1 MARRKKTSPAEDMID
16 LVALLPWYVGVVLA
30 VAGYLVLHRA
40 AIAPMTASLKPGDVG
55 AAMTGAVWRGLAGVG
70 QYVLPGICLAGAVVS
85 AWRRRT
91 RHALVD
97 NVTRSDAPGMLD
109 NMSWREFEMLVGE
122 GFRLQGYSVSENF
135 ELGPDEGVDLRMRK
149 DGETYLVQCKQWRT
163 FKVGVP
169 VVRELYG
176 VMAAK
181 GASGGFVVTSG
192 RFTAEAEAFAAGRN
206 VRLLDGP
213 KLEWMHKQARGVVST
228 PGTAAAPV
236 PSVAG
241 GVQKNAS
248 PLSPICPICP
258 KCSQQ
263 MKRRQATKGAR
274 AGQDF
279 WGCVT
284 YPQCRGTRAVEASA

>member
-1 MARRKKTSPAEDMID
+1 MARRKKTSSAEDMVD
-16 LVALLPWYVGVVLA
+16 LVALLPWYVGIVLA
-30 VAGYLVLHRA
+30 VAGYLVLHRS
-40 AIAPMTASLKPGDVG
+40 AIAPMAAALKPGDVG
-55 AAMTGAVWRGLAGVG
+55 TAMTGAVWRGLAGVG
-70 QYVLPGICLAGAVVS
+70 QYVLPAICLAGAAVS
-85 AWRRRT
+85 AWRRHT
-91 RHALVD
+91 RQALVAS
-97 NVTRSDAPGMLD
+97 VTRSEAPGMLND
-109 NMSWREFEMLVGE
+109 MSWREFEMLVGQ
-122 GFRLQGYSVSENF
+122 GFRLQGYSVAENF
-135 ELGPDEGVDLRMRK
+135 EAGPDEGIDLKLRK
-149 DGETYLVQCKQWRT
+149 DGETYLVQCKQWRA

-213 KLEWMHKQARGVVST
+213 KLERMLKQARGVVST
-228 PGTAAAPV
+228 PGTAAAPL

-241 GVQKNAS
+241 GLQKNAS
-248 PLSPICPICP
+248 PLSPICP

-263 MKRRQATKGAR
+263 LKRRQATKGAG

-279 WGCVT
+279 WGCMT
-284 YPQCRGTRAVEASA
+284 YPQCRGTRAVEANP

>member
-1 MARRKKTSPAEDMID
+1 MARRKKTNPAEDMID

-30 VAGYLVLHRA
+30 VAGYLVLHRL
-40 AIAPMTASLKPGDVG
+40 AIAPVTTFLKPGDVS
-55 AAMTGAVWRGLAGVG
+55 AAMTGAVWRGLAGLG
-70 QYVLPGICLAGAVVS
+70 QYVLPAICLAGAAVS

-97 NVTRSDAPGMLD
+97 NVTRSDAPGML
-109 NMSWREFEMLVGE
+109 NNISWREFEMLVGE
-122 GFRLQGYSVSENF
+122 GFRLQGYSVAENF
-135 ELGPDEGVDLRMRK
+135 KPGPDEGIDLKLRK
-149 DGETYLVQCKQWRT
+149 DGEMYLVQCKQWRA

-181 GASGGFVVTSG
+181 GAAGGFVVTSG
-192 RFTAEAEAFAAGRN
+192 RFTAEAEAFAEGRN

-213 KLEWMHKQARGVVST
+213 KLERLLKQAQ
-228 PGTAAAPV
+228 
-236 PSVAG
+236 G
-241 GVQKNAS
+241 GVGAPQPVAERVAKSAGDVRQNS
-248 PLSPICPICP
+248 GPLNPICP

-263 MKRRQATKGAR
+263 MKRRQANKGAR

-284 YPQCRGTRAVEASA
+284 YPQCRGTRAVEANA

>member
-1 MARRKKTSPAEDMID
+1 MARRKKTRPAEDVID

-30 VAGYLVLHRA
+30 VAAYLVLHRL
-40 AIAPMTASLKPGDVG
+40 AIAPMTAALKPGDVG

-70 QYVLPGICLAGAVVS
+70 QYVLPGMCLAGAAVS

-91 RHALVD
+91 RHALVE
-97 NVTRSDAPGMLD
+97 NVTRSEAPGMLD

-122 GFRLQGYSVSENF
+122 GFHLQGYSVAENF
-135 ELGPDEGVDLRMRK
+135 QPGPDEGIDLRLRK
-149 DGETYLVQCKQWRT
+149 DGETYLVQCKQWRA

-181 GASGGFVVTSG
+181 GAAGGFVVTSG
-192 RFTAEAEAFAAGRN
+192 RFTAEAETFAEGRN

-213 KLEWMHKQARGVVST
+213 KLERMLKQARAGVRT
-228 PGTAAAPV
+228 PQAAASPAV
-236 PSVAG
+236 QAAGSVR
-241 GVQKNAS
+241 QNAS
-248 PLSPICPICP
+248 PLNPVCP

-284 YPQCRGTRAVEASA
+284 YPQCRGTRAVEANA

>member
-16 LVALLPWYVGVVLA
+16 LVALLPWYMGVVLA

-40 AIAPMTASLKPGDVG
+40 AFAPMTASLKPGDVG

-70 QYVLPGICLAGAVVS
+70 QYVLPGICLAGAAVS

-91 RHALVD
+91 RRALVD
-97 NVTRSDAPGMLD
+97 TVARSDAPGMLD
-109 NMSWREFEMLVGE
+109 NISWREFEMLVGE
-122 GFRLQGYSVSENF
+122 GFRLQGYSVTENF
-135 ELGPDEGVDLRMRK
+135 EPGPDKGIDLKLRK
-149 DGETYLVQCKQWRT
+149 DGETYLVQCKQWRA

-181 GASGGFVVTSG
+181 GAAGGFVVTSG
-192 RFTAEAEAFAAGRN
+192 RFTAEAEAFAEGRN

-213 KLEWMHKQARGVVST
+213 KLERMLKQARSVVGAPRATVEPMDQAAEGVRRNTS
-228 PGTAAAPV
+228 PPIPV
-236 PSVAG
+236 
-241 GVQKNAS
+241 
-248 PLSPICPICP
+248 CP
-258 KCSQQ
+258 KCSKQ

-284 YPQCRGTRAVEASA
+284 YPQCRGTRTVEADA

>member
-16 LVALLPWYVGVVLA
+16 LVAMLPWYVGVVLA
-30 VAGYLVLHRA
+30 VAGYLVLHRL
-40 AIAPMTASLKPGDVG
+40 AIAPMAAALKPGDVS

-70 QYVLPGICLAGAVVS
+70 QYVLPAICLAGAAVS
-85 AWRRRT
+85 AWRQRT
-91 RHALVD
+91 RHALVE
-97 NVTRSDAPGMLD
+97 NVTRSETPGMLD

-135 ELGPDEGVDLRMRK
+135 EPGPDEGIDLRLRK
-149 DGETYLVQCKQWRT
+149 DGETHLVQCKQWRA

-181 GASGGFVVTSG
+181 GAAGGFVVTSG
-192 RFTAEAEAFAAGRN
+192 RFTAEAEAFAEGRN
-206 VRLLDGP
+206 VRLMDGP
-213 KLEWMHKQARGVVST
+213 KLERMLKQARGVDGAPRAATAPLAQAEEGVRQNAT
-228 PGTAAAPV
+228 PLNPV
-236 PSVAG
+236 
-241 GVQKNAS
+241 
-248 PLSPICPICP
+248 CP

-284 YPQCRGTRAVEASA
+284 YPQCRGTRAVKANA

>member
-1 MARRKKTSPAEDMID
+1 MGI
-16 LVALLPWYVGVVLA
+16 VLA
-30 VAGYLVLHRA
+30 VAGYLGLHRS
-40 AIAPMTASLKPGDVG
+40 AIAPMAAALKPGDVG
-55 AAMTGAVWRGLAGVG
+55 TAMTGAVWRGLAEVG
-70 QYVLPGICLAGAVVS
+70 QYVLPAICLAGAAVS
-85 AWRRRT
+85 AWCRHT
-91 RHALVD
+91 RQALVE
-97 NVTRSDAPGMLD
+97 NVTRSEAPGMLD

-149 DGETYLVQCKQWRT
+149 DGETYLVQCKQWRA

-248 PLSPICPICP
+248 PLSPICP
-258 KCSQQ
+258 KCLQQ
-263 MKRRQATKGAR
+263 MKRRQATKGAG

-284 YPQCRGTRAVEASA
+284 YPQCRGTRAVKANP